1 MRIGHAAGRAGED
14 VLSEWS
20 TEDRPAARSVLEV
33 VCFTN
38 DVTSSALSR
47 CPADALEAGLF
58 NPLITATAGWSE
70 AVEERA
76 KRLLR
81 YQVGTEGDGAPV
93 TVQTMLARCG
103 FDPVASARF
112 LMVIPPLVAVC
123 ELTKTIAG
131 FQIDGMPCPDPAET
145 ARAALSF
152 AGRAVAMHEL
162 HPERRF
168 VAGIIAS
175 LLENIRPGRPS
186 R

>member
-1 MRIGHAAGRAGED
+1 MRIGHVAEKADNDAVVVR
-14 VLSEWS
+14 SR
-20 TEDRPAARSVLEV
+20 EDRPSERDALEV
-33 VCFTN
+33 VCLAS
-38 DVTSSALSR
+38 DVISSALSR
-47 CPADALEAGLF
+47 RPADALEAGLF

-81 YQVGTEGDGAPV
+81 YQVGTEGGGAPV
-93 TVQTMLARCG
+93 TVQTMLVRCG

-123 ELTKTIAG
+123 ELSKTIAG
-131 FQIDGMPCPDPAET
+131 FQIDGAPCPDPAET

-152 AGRAVAMHEL
+152 AGRAVAVHEL

-168 VAGIIAS
+168 VARILAS
-175 LLENIRPGRPS
+175 LLGNIWSGR
-186 R
+186 